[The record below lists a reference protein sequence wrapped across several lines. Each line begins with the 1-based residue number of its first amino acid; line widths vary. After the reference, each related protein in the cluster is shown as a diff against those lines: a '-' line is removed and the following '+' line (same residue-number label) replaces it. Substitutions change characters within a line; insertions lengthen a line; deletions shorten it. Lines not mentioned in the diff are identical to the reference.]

1 MKELVDMKVF
11 AVIPDGLSSA
21 KIEEIVEAVIA
32 RIDDFDYVCIRQQ
45 HRSETLLRYLLT
57 CNVKK
62 EKIILYGN
70 IELAMNYDVA
80 GVHFLAHDERLEAF
94 KHHYP
99 HKLAGQSIHTLE
111 AFHCA
116 SNADYF
122 LVGPVYQSF
131 SQPTKDPIGEVL
143 LQKICQDTSVPV
155 IAIGGMT
162 EDKQK
167 LLESI
172 GASGIAVSTSFFSLK
187 SLT

>member
-1 MKELVDMKVF
+1 MKVF

-45 HRSETLLRYLLT
+45 WHSETLLRYLLT

-70 IELAMNYDVA
+70 IELAVNYDVA
-80 GVHFLAHDERLEAF
+80 GVHFLAHDDRLEAF
-94 KHHYP
+94 KQQYP
-99 HKLAGQSIHTLE
+99 HKLVGQSIHTLE
-111 AFHCA
+111 EFQCV

-122 LVGPVYQSF
+122 IVGPVYQSF
-131 SQPTKDPIGEVL
+131 SQPTKEPIGEVV
-143 LQKICQDTSVPV
+143 LQKICNSTSVPV

-162 EDKQK
+162 EEKK
-167 LLESI
+167 VLLESI
-172 GASGIAVSTSFFSLK
+172 GAAGIAVSTSFFQLPLLHNFK
-187 SLT
+187 K